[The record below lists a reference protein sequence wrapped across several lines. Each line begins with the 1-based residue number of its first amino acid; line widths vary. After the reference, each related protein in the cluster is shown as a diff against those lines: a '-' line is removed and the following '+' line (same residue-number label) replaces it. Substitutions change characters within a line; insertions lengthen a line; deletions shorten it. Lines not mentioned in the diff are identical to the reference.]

1 MLDLSFNRSET
12 LNVGNH
18 VLFGKL
24 PNRADFVRVNATHP
38 VAVELDGIIQKSIE
52 RNAGEPLSSCR
63 TAGGTVDFQYLS
75 RDRRQLM
82 IGVFAPSQDQAGRY
96 YPLVAARILPYAE
109 VAEHLPVLP
118 IAFEVF
124 FDGLREQVV
133 NAVENSV
140 EALACR
146 QFLESSSHPSM
157 SGSDE
162 LRLASS
168 VVERFM
174 SQQPAMRMASLL
186 SESSPPASLHQGL
199 LNIAF
204 YQAYL
209 RRFDNR
215 STNQLLLLPLSG
227 SKGEQALLASTW
239 QSILSA
245 LSIAAEGDSSWR
257 CSYLVLR
264 RPGMAPQ
271 LLVSVGCLPDSFGS
285 VIVGGVAE
293 GTILLDLSAENS
305 AWTSH
310 RMYAEV
316 SYALGR
322 FLADPDCRI
331 SALCSF
337 LGDMSR
343 QLMSS
348 V

>member
-1 MLDLSFNRSET
+1 MLDLSFSRPET
-12 LNVGNH
+12 LNAGSYA
-18 VLFGKL
+18 LFGKL
-24 PNRADFVRVNATHP
+24 PNRADFVRINAAHP
-38 VAVELDGIIQKSIE
+38 VVIEFDGLIQSAIE
-52 RNAGEPLSSCR
+52 RSAAEGLSSR
-63 TAGGTVDFQYLS
+63 DAMGGAVDFQYLS
-75 RDRRQLM
+75 RDQRQLM
-82 IGVFAPSQDQAGRY
+82 IGVLAPSQDQSGRF
-96 YPLVAARILPYAE
+96 YPLVAARILRYGD

-133 NAVENSV
+133 NAIDNSV

-146 QFLESSSHPSM
+146 QFLESTSRVDM

-162 LRLASS
+162 LLLASS
-168 VVERFM
+168 VVQRFM
-174 SQQPAMRMASLL
+174 SQQPATRMASLL
-186 SESSPPASLHQGL
+186 SEWSPPAPLQQAL
-199 LNIAF
+199 LNLAF

-215 STNQLLLLPLSG
+215 STNQLILLPLSG
-227 SKGEQALLASTW
+227 SKGEQALLASAW
-239 QSILSA
+239 QSILSS
-245 LSIAAEGDSSWR
+245 LWFGSEGDSWR
-257 CSYLVLR
+257 SSCLVLR
-264 RPGMAPQ
+264 RPGQAAQ
-271 LLVSVGCLPDSFGS
+271 LLVSVGRLPDSFGDVMLGGS
-285 VIVGGVAE
+285 VE
-293 GTILLDLSAENS
+293 RTMLLDLSVEHD

-343 QLMSS
+343 QLMGS